1 MSSFLPGTTGDRI
14 GDLLI
19 QARASGM
26 TKTKLAEQ
34 VGVSPSTITR
44 IVNGHT
50 QTVNDELL
58 SRIAE
63 VFGVSMDF
71 LTGRTDFPDK
81 KNYEI
86 GELGLSVR
94 AAEALYTR
102 KVNVDAVNRLL
113 ANDRFALV
121 THMIGQY
128 LDQTLVAGFA
138 AMNQMYGSLNSML
151 LGLAEANP
159 PKAEAVRK
167 AMRDVETQKVPAQSL
182 DVERIKEEF
191 VEVLEALKHEAASHT
206 EAALTAQIMDKMMR
220 ELTKGDPSVL
230 PTVTPEQ
237 IAGAIMNTVG
247 LTDFPPEKVEALR
260 VGLNAFFSGDVKT
273 PVESEGD
280 APAK

>member
-1 MSSFLPGTTGDRI
+1 MSSFLPGTTGERI

-26 TKTKLAEQ
+26 TKTKLSEQ

-44 IVNGHT
+44 IVNGDT

-71 LTGRTDFPDK
+71 LSGRTDFPDK

-86 GELGLSVR
+86 GELGLSAR

-128 LDQTLVAGFA
+128 LDETLEAGFA
-138 AMNQMYGSLNSML
+138 AMNQMYGSLNNML
-151 LGLAEANP
+151 LGLAQASP
-159 PKAEAVRK
+159 AKAEAVEK
-167 AMRDVETQKVPAQSL
+167 AMRDVGAQKVPAQSL
-182 DVERIKEEF
+182 DVERIKAAF
-191 VEVLEALKHEAASHT
+191 VEVLEALKHEATSHA
-206 EAALTAQIMDKMMR
+206 EAALTREIMDKMLR
-220 ELTKGDPSVL
+220 DLTKGNPSAL

-237 IAGAIMNTVG
+237 ITGAIMNTVG
-247 LTDFPPEKVEALR
+247 LADFPPEKVEALR
-260 VGLNAFFSGDVKT
+260 IGLNAFFSGDVRT
-273 PVESEGD
+273 PEESEGD
-280 APAK
+280 ATA